1 VGVHVHQPE
10 SGAGVLRH
18 GAILGVTLVG

>member
-18 GAILGVTLVG
+18 GAILGVTLDG